1 MKKLNVSIIII
12 SIILILGLNTAYA
25 TNTASTRSSSNITNE
40 SAETNELSEEE
51 IKEQRANKNLTS
63 LEVKGYTMS
72 PYFNKNNLAY
82 TVIIPEDVTSIE
94 INAEPEVEGAIVRIS
109 GNTKLTKQEN
119 SVTVRVTAQNGTSK
133 VYTITVLKAP
143 KVNLKLNSLQ
153 IEGLELNPVFDE
165 NTFYY
170 TSSLVDTELTS
181 LNVNAV
187 ANDETANV
195 EVTGANNLIDGEN
208 LINIIISNDDETTI
222 YQVNVDVDMLG
233 EKEKEVDNVI
243 TRVRKIIN
251 YSLWGVAGFLL
262 FIVLILIIV
271 FVNKIAKKRKND
283 KEYEFLEEDYNKK
296 QRKRKTAKRP
306 KH

>member
-1 MKKLNVSIIII
+1 MRKLNVSIII
-12 SIILILGLNTAYA
+12 SIILILALNVVYA
-25 TNTASTRSSSNITNE
+25 SNTASTRSSNNLTNE
-40 SAETNELSEEE
+40 TVETNELSEEA
-51 IKEQRANKNLTS
+51 IKEARANKNLSS
-63 LEVKGYTMS
+63 LEVVGYELS
-72 PYFNKNNLAY
+72 PYFNKNNLTY

-109 GNTKLTKQEN
+109 GNTRLTRQEN
-119 SVTVRVTAQNGTSK
+119 TVTVRVTAKDGTSRA
-133 VYTITVLKAP
+133 YSITVLKAP
-143 KVNLKLNSLQ
+143 EVNLKLDSLQ

-165 NTFYY
+165 DTFYY

-195 EVTGANNLIDGEN
+195 EIIGADNLVDGEN
-208 LINIIISNDDETTI
+208 LINIIVSNGDETTI

-251 YSLWGVAGFLL
+251 YALWGFAGFLL
-262 FIVLILIIV
+262 VIVLILIIV
-271 FVNKIAKKRKND
+271 LIRKIIKRK
-283 KEYEFLEEDYNKK
+283 KYGKEED
-296 QRKRKTAKRP
+296 
-306 KH
+306 

>member
-1 MKKLNVSIIII
+1 MRKLNVSIII
-12 SIILILGLNTAYA
+12 SIILILALNVVYA
-25 TNTASTRSSSNITNE
+25 SNTASTRSSNNLTNE
-40 SAETNELSEEE
+40 TVETNELSEEA
-51 IKEQRANKNLTS
+51 IKEARANKNLSS
-63 LEVKGYTMS
+63 LEVVGYELS
-72 PYFNKNNLAY
+72 PYFNKNNLTY

-109 GNTKLTKQEN
+109 GNTRLTRQEN
-119 SVTVRVTAQNGTSK
+119 TVTVRVTAEDGTSRA
-133 VYTITVLKAP
+133 YSITVLKAP
-143 KVNLKLNSLQ
+143 EVNLKLDSLQ

-165 NTFYY
+165 DTFYY

-195 EVTGANNLIDGEN
+195 EVIGADNLVDGEN
-208 LINIIISNDDETTI
+208 LINIIVSNDDETTI

-251 YSLWGVAGFLL
+251 YALWGFAGFLL
-262 FIVLILIIV
+262 VIVLILIIV
-271 FVNKIAKKRKND
+271 LIRKIIKRK
-283 KEYEFLEEDYNKK
+283 KYGKEED
-296 QRKRKTAKRP
+296 
-306 KH
+306 

>member
-1 MKKLNVSIIII
+1 MRKLNVSIII
-12 SIILILGLNTAYA
+12 SIILILALNVVYA
-25 TNTASTRSSSNITNE
+25 SNTASTRSSNNLTNE
-40 SAETNELSEEE
+40 TVETNELSEEA
-51 IKEQRANKNLTS
+51 IKEARANKNLSS
-63 LEVKGYTMS
+63 LEVVGYELS
-72 PYFNKNNLAY
+72 PYFNKNNLTY

-109 GNTKLTKQEN
+109 GNTRLTRQEN
-119 SVTVRVTAQNGTSK
+119 TVTVRVTAKDGTSRA
-133 VYTITVLKAP
+133 YSITVLKAP
-143 KVNLKLNSLQ
+143 EVNLKLDSLQ

-165 NTFYY
+165 DTFYY

-195 EVTGANNLIDGEN
+195 EVIGADNLVDGEN
-208 LINIIISNDDETTI
+208 LINIIVSNDDETTI

-251 YSLWGVAGFLL
+251 YALWGFAGFLL
-262 FIVLILIIV
+262 VIVLILIIV
-271 FVNKIAKKRKND
+271 LIRKIIKRKKYG
-283 KEYEFLEEDYNKK
+283 KEEE
-296 QRKRKTAKRP
+296 
-306 KH
+306 

>member
-1 MKKLNVSIIII
+1 MRKLNVSIII
-12 SIILILGLNTAYA
+12 SIILILALNVVYA
-25 TNTASTRSSSNITNE
+25 SNTASTRSSNNLTNE
-40 SAETNELSEEE
+40 TVGTNELSEEAIE
-51 IKEQRANKNLTS
+51 EARANKNLSS
-63 LEVKGYTMS
+63 LEVVGYELS
-72 PYFNKNNLAY
+72 PYFNKNNLTY

-109 GNTKLTKQEN
+109 GNTRLTRQEN
-119 SVTVRVTAQNGTSK
+119 TVTVRVTAKDGTSRA
-133 VYTITVLKAP
+133 YSITVLKASE
-143 KVNLKLNSLQ
+143 VNLKLDSLQ

-165 NTFYY
+165 DTFYY

-195 EVTGANNLIDGEN
+195 EVIGADNLVDGEN
-208 LINIIISNDDETTI
+208 LINIIVSNDDETTI

-251 YSLWGVAGFLL
+251 YALWGFAGFLL
-262 FIVLILIIV
+262 VIVLILIIV
-271 FVNKIAKKRKND
+271 LIRKIIKRK
-283 KEYEFLEEDYNKK
+283 KYGKEED
-296 QRKRKTAKRP
+296 
-306 KH
+306 

>member
-1 MKKLNVSIIII
+1 MRKLNVSIII
-12 SIILILGLNTAYA
+12 SIILILALNVVYA
-25 TNTASTRSSSNITNE
+25 SNTASTRSSNNLTNE
-40 SAETNELSEEE
+40 TVETNKLSEEAIE
-51 IKEQRANKNLTS
+51 EARANKNLSS
-63 LEVKGYTMS
+63 LEVVGYELS
-72 PYFNKNNLAY
+72 PYFNKNNLTY

-109 GNTKLTKQEN
+109 GNTRLTRQEN
-119 SVTVRVTAQNGTSK
+119 TVTVRVTAKDGTSRA
-133 VYTITVLKAP
+133 YSITVLKAP
-143 KVNLKLNSLQ
+143 EVNLKLDSLQ

-165 NTFYY
+165 DTFYY

-195 EVTGANNLIDGEN
+195 EVIGADNLVDGEN
-208 LINIIISNDDETTI
+208 LINIIVSNDDETTI

-251 YSLWGVAGFLL
+251 YALWGFAGFLL
-262 FIVLILIIV
+262 VIVLILIIV
-271 FVNKIAKKRKND
+271 LIRKIIKRKKYG
-283 KEYEFLEEDYNKK
+283 KEEE
-296 QRKRKTAKRP
+296 
-306 KH
+306 

>member
-1 MKKLNVSIIII
+1 MRKLNVSIIII
-12 SIILILGLNTAYA
+12 SIILLLSLNTVYA
-25 TNTASTRSSSNITNE
+25 TSVGTTSTTNE
-40 SAETNELSEEE
+40 TVETNELSEEAIE
-51 IKEQRANKNLTS
+51 EARANKNLSS
-63 LEVKGYTMS
+63 LEVVGYELS
-72 PYFNKNNLAY
+72 PYFNKNNLTY

-109 GNTKLTKQEN
+109 GNTRLTRQEN
-119 SVTVRVTAQNGTSK
+119 TVTVRVTAKDGTSRA
-133 VYTITVLKAP
+133 YSITVLKASE
-143 KVNLKLNSLQ
+143 VNLKLDSLQ

-165 NTFYY
+165 DTFYY
-170 TSSLVDTELTS
+170 TSSLVDSELTS

-195 EVTGANNLIDGEN
+195 EVIGADNLVDSEN
-208 LINIIISNDDETTI
+208 LINIIVSNDDETTI

-251 YSLWGVAGFLL
+251 YALWGFAGFLL

-271 FVNKIAKKRKND
+271 LIRKIIKRK
-283 KEYEFLEEDYNKK
+283 KYGKEED
-296 QRKRKTAKRP
+296 
-306 KH
+306 